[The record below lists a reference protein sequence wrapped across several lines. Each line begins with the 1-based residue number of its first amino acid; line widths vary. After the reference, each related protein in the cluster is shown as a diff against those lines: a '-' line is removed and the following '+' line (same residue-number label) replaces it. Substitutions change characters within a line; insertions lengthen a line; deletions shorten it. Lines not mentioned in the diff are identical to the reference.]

1 MKGGL
6 PPRCSPDEKNGR
18 RPDFEFQ
25 GHGVPWHDVCNKFVT
40 TKRQPVAGEVG
51 CLIVSFDS
59 STPERDATTVEAMRT
74 SMNGPSGE
82 FR

>member
-1 MKGGL
+1 MKRMGSAPIFNFKGTGYL
-6 PPRCSPDEKNGR
+6 GR
-18 RPDFEFQ
+18 T
-25 GHGVPWHDVCNKFVT
+25 FVT

-51 CLIVSFDS
+51 CLNFPFDS

>member
-1 MKGGL
+1 MKRMGGAPISNFKGTGYL
-6 PPRCSPDEKNGR
+6 GMT
-18 RPDFEFQ
+18 
-25 GHGVPWHDVCNKFVT
+25 FVT

-74 SMNGPSGE
+74 SMNGPSGSAE
-82 FR
+82 ARRGHGYFSRRRW